1 MDAVLQQAINK
12 MVEEVSLMEE
22 ELRKNPLFDKIK
34 QKKALVNQL
43 AQSYGAEIIYKDVLG
58 GEATGSG
65 FINIH
70 SGMFKGWTFSKAAQW
85 YIEQRGKANPP
96 TFEEL
101 MEALKNG
108 DWDGT
113 VTNARTTLLK
123 NNQISFLKSS
133 GAFGLTK
140 WYKTGKKS
148 KSGQDTDDTEDGEET
163 TEATEEQEE
172 GNTLTNEK
180 AGEIFGKD
188 AKETLDRFDKEKKQ

>member
-12 MVEEVSLMEE
+12 MIEEISSMEE
-22 ELRKNPLFDKIK
+22 ELRKNPLFDQIK

-43 AQSYGAEIIYKDVLG
+43 SQSYGGDLVFKDVQG
-58 GEATGSG
+58 GEATNRGY
-65 FINIH
+65 INIH
-70 SGMFKGWTFSKAAQW
+70 PGMFKGWTFSKAAQW
-85 YIEQRGKANPP
+85 YIEQRGKENPP
-96 TFEEL
+96 TYEEL

-113 VTNARTTLLK
+113 VSNARSTLLK

-148 KSGQDTDDTEDGEET
+148 KSGLDINDTEENEEND
-163 TEATEEQEE
+163 ESIQEE
-172 GNTLTNEK
+172 LQTHDNTAGNE
-180 AGEIFGKD
+180 
-188 AKETLDRFDKEKKQ
+188 